1 MSRFILAGLALV
13 PFVAHADKVVVAP
26 FSTGEGATE
35 VATSKFQNLLGEEL
49 KKDGSLE
56 LLARPQTRA
65 PVSPKKG
72 PSAETVAA
80 LKAGKQAYDE
90 LKFDEAV
97 PQLKAGITGMLG
109 DPASADFEVISDAL
123 IKLAAGAFRMGE
135 EKEAKATL
143 YELARLAP
151 SFEMPA
157 GFPPVFQK
165 EFEKAKKRVDKQPR
179 GQVVIE
185 APPGSTAY
193 IDGRDLGLVPVTEEN
208 VSAGIHY
215 VRVDGGKGQVYGE
228 VVDVKGQQVK
238 VKATYGGAAGSTG
251 VELPKIDTVLDD
263 GVAAKTA
270 AYTRAAQADWALI
283 GIVYRSSDAQ
293 LTCAA
298 ALFSLKKQAFVA
310 LKPVAFDAD
319 VLTANTEAFKLA
331 QEVSQRVANLGTP
344 SALPVTMVTK
354 AQVAIAATTPPQ
366 GDRDRGEEVQIA
378 APKRRGALLPKPV
391 EVRAL
396 DNTSTVL
403 DEGAVA
409 TRADTSTTKQAEA
422 SKGVPAWVWVIT
434 GVAVAAGAGVGGYF
448 VVREVTRPVTGTVT
462 ASW

>member
-1 MSRFILAGLALV
+1 MSRLILAGLALV
-13 PFVAHADKVVVAP
+13 PFAAHADKLVVAP

-35 VATSKFQNLLGEEL
+35 VATTKFQNLLGEEL
-49 KKDGSLE
+49 KKDTTLD
-56 LLARPQTRA
+56 LVARPQTRA
-65 PVSPKKG
+65 PVSAKKG
-72 PSAETVAA
+72 PSAEAVAA

-97 PQLKAGITGMLG
+97 PQLRTAIAGLLA

-179 GQVVIE
+179 GQLVVE

-208 VSAGIHY
+208 VSAGVHY

-238 VKATYGGAAGSTG
+238 VKASYGGAPASG
-251 VELPKIDTVLDD
+251 VELPRLEAALDD
-263 GVAAKTA
+263 AVASKIA
-270 AYTRAAQADWALI
+270 AYTRAAQADWALV
-283 GIVYRSSDAQ
+283 GVVYRSSDAQ
-293 LTCAA
+293 LTCAT
-298 ALFSLKKQAFVA
+298 ALFSVKKQAFVA
-310 LKPVAFDAD
+310 LKPVAFDTD

-331 QEVSQRVANLGTP
+331 QELSQRVANLGTP
-344 SALPVTMVTK
+344 SPLPIPLVTK
-354 AQVAIAATTPPQ
+354 AQVAIAATKPAQPEKT
-366 GDRDRGEEVQIA
+366 DDVEIV

-391 EVRAL
+391 EVRAIEG
-396 DNTSTVL
+396 TSTVL
-403 DEGAVA
+403 DDAASPQRVDA
-409 TRADTSTTKQAEA
+409 STSKPAEA
-422 SKGVPAWVWVIT
+422 SKGVPAWVWVVT
-434 GVAVAAGAGVGGYF
+434 GIAVAAGAGVGGYF
-448 VVREVTRPVTGTVT
+448 VVREVTRPVTGTVN